1 MSKSQRKKN
10 ANAMKRYEAR
20 FFFTQ
25 HSVATVIIEA
35 KNLDEAEEKAA
46 NTESCDIDNLDPVDG
61 ELSVVSVEQIK
72 EGGARE

>member
-35 KNLDEAEEKAA
+35 RNLDEAEEKAA

>member
-35 KNLDEAEEKAA
+35 RNLDEAEEKAA

-61 ELSVVSVEQIK
+61 ELSVVSVELCK
-72 EGGARE
+72 EGKSHD